1 MVNIMQMSSLK
12 PSLMRFLKTF
22 LLSVIIYLFHI
33 TLFPFLL
40 PLIDLPMSFFW
51 RIDGLLPPLVIFF
64 LIFFSL
70 YILNNWQKLV
80 VMTSYISCAFVLHY
94 VPPVHVIYPPGR
106 HFRFLYGDTLYWQL
120 VEENISREL
129 NILML
134 FILLTICL
142 CYFARG
148 NRFSISN
155 AS

>member
-1 MVNIMQMSSLK
+1 MVNMIQISSLK
-12 PSLMRFLKTF
+12 PSFMRFVKTF

-64 LIFFSL
+64 LIIFSL

-94 VPPVHVIYPPGR
+94 VPPVHPFTMPGR
-106 HFRFLYGDTLYWQL
+106 IFSFIYGDTLYWQL
-120 VEENISREL
+120 VEVNISREL
-129 NILML
+129 NILIL
-134 FILLTICL
+134 FILI
-142 CYFARG
+142 A
-148 NRFSISN
+148 IS
-155 AS
+155 A

>member
-1 MVNIMQMSSLK
+1 MVNMIQISSLK
-12 PSLMRFLKTF
+12 PSLMRFVKTF

-33 TLFPFLL
+33 ALFPFLL

-51 RIDGLLPPLVIFF
+51 RIDGLLPPLVFFF

-80 VMTSYISCAFVLHY
+80 VMTSYISCAFFLHY
-94 VPPVHVIYPPGR
+94 VPPVHVIYPSGR
-106 HFRFLYGDTLYWQL
+106 LFRWLYGDTYYWQL

-134 FILLTICL
+134 FILLTISA
-142 CYFARG
+142 CYFVGKRSKTLT
-148 NRFSISN
+148 NYC
-155 AS
+155 

>member
-1 MVNIMQMSSLK
+1 MVNMIHISSLK
-12 PSLMRFLKTF
+12 PSLMIFLKTF

-51 RIDGLLPPLVIFF
+51 RIDGLLPPLAVFF

-94 VPPVHVIYPPGR
+94 VPPVHVIYPSGR
-106 HFRFLYGDTLYWQL
+106 LFRWLYGDTYYWQL

-129 NILML
+129 NIIML
-134 FILLTICL
+134 FLLLTISA
-142 CYFARG
+142 CYFVGKRSKTLT
-148 NRFSISN
+148 NFC
-155 AS
+155 